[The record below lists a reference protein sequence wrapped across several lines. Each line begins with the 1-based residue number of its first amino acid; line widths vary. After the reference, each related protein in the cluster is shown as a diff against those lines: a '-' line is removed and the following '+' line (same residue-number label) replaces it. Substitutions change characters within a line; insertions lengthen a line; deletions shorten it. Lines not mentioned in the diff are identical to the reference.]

1 MNESGV
7 PQALRSGSPALFKR
21 SIALSLKKWRIEA
34 GLNQK
39 DAANRIGRTI
49 QHISNLESGRQ
60 PTASDLELLLDLY
73 GRQDDIPFM
82 RELLDAAKKAR
93 NWWTALSGAAP
104 KWFDLF
110 LGLEAGAAEISS
122 FDTVVVPGLLQTP
135 AYAEAVLKGNND
147 LSEEQIA
154 QGVELRMGR
163 QRILD
168 RKAAPVKLWA
178 VLDESVLY
186 RKRGDNAV
194 MREQL
199 AHLLE
204 LSAQPRIDIQVLPF
218 DAGSTPALDGGN
230 FIILKFPAEME
241 DDPGLVYLELL
252 TGGQYVEKPEEI
264 AEYQRAMKGLHAL
277 AANQKASRAIIDRA
291 LKEVKR

>member
-7 PQALRSGSPALFKR
+7 PDALRSGSPALFKR
-21 SIALSLKKWRIEA
+21 SIALSVKKWRIEA

-39 DAANRIGRTI
+39 DAAKRIGRTI

-135 AYAEAVLKGNND
+135 AYAEAVLQGNPD
-147 LSEEQIA
+147 LSDELVA

-163 QRILD
+163 QRIID
-168 RKAAPVKLWA
+168 RKTDPVKLWV

-186 RKRGDNAV
+186 RRRGDDEV

-204 LSAQPRIDIQVLPF
+204 MSAQPRIDIQVLPF
-218 DAGSTPALDGGN
+218 DAGATPALDGGS
-230 FIILKFPAEME
+230 FVVMRFPAEME
-241 DDPGLVYLELL
+241 GDPGLVYLELL

-264 AEYQRAMKGLHAL
+264 AEYQRALTGLHAL
-277 AANQKASRAIIDRA
+277 AANQKASRAIIDKA